1 MKRLLTLLT
10 LTLLTGCASFRL
22 EPPQDFYELEDYRR
36 AGFASRATSADGVVL
51 ATREL
56 GNEQEGTLA
65 FWTVALRDR
74 LRQDLGYALVEEQ
87 EVSAASGERG
97 VQLRF
102 GRDEQGEPYDYW
114 VTLFVTEASLLSPSQ
129 LYLIECGG
137 KREVFTPRADALRT
151 AIAGFE
157 IR

>member
-1 MKRLLTLLT
+1 MTRLLTLLT
-10 LTLLTGCASFRL
+10 LSLLAGCAPFQL
-22 EPPQDFYELEDYRR
+22 EHPADFYALEDHRR
-36 AGFASRATSADGVVL
+36 AGYVTRATSADGVVL
-51 ATREL
+51 ATREIA
-56 GNEQEGTLA
+56 NRQDATLA

-74 LRQDLGYALVEEQ
+74 LRHDLGYALLDEEAIA
-87 EVSAASGERG
+87 AASGERG

-114 VTLFVTEASLLSPSQ
+114 VTLFVTEAGLFADSELF
-129 LYLIECGG
+129 LIECGG
-137 KREVFTPRADALRT
+137 KRDVFASRADALRA